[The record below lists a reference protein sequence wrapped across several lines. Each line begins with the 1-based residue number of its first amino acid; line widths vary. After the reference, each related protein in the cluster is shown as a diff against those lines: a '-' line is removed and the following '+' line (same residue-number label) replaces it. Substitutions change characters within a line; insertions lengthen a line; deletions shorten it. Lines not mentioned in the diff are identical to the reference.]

1 MTAAAGTPEP
11 LQGEEL
17 RHTPSTSTD
26 ASRPAG
32 HQPPACAGITPAVW
46 LAVFIASGLAWTA
59 ILLAVLA
66 VVWSA

>member
-1 MTAAAGTPEP
+1 MSRTPGP

-46 LAVFIASGLAWTA
+46 LAVFIVSGLAWTA